1 MELIEYVV
9 KNDRPFTEILT
20 ADYVMVNPYTAVV
33 YGVDAGDPNFPFSS
47 DNNINN
53 HDRDDFRPV
62 GNFSQTAGDQVP
74 IAGVIST
81 HSFLARYQS
90 TNTNV
95 NRKRARFVFDY
106 FLGVDI
112 EALSA
117 RDGLDLNNVIGDVP
131 TYEDPQCTVCH
142 EVMDPIAGLFTKR
155 RNKGAYNRTAT
166 FQHNRNTNGVPRM
179 VPAGYSLDPA
189 DVLPVSEETQPLKW
203 MVQRLAADD
212 RFADKTVR
220 TVLTGLT
227 GIEATA
233 ASTTA
238 FINDTKNSFVAN
250 NFDFKGLVKDIVLS
264 DYFRARNLAVTE
276 SPNNYVDVGSGRLL
290 TPEELDRRIRT
301 VMAGN
306 YAWRGPNSNGGL
318 DGGHYMLYGG
328 INSDDVTSRTT
339 TATSLMDGIQERIAN
354 QVACERVANDLYNAG
369 VLFPI
374 ADETHTP
381 DTQAGEDAI
390 RANIVHLHRRLHGE
404 DWTVNDAAVN
414 MTYQLF
420 VDARALGE
428 STIPVECRGGGGSTD
443 TNGTVSALDGRRD
456 LPIDRLSVPLRIK
469 GLRENLT

>member
-1 MELIEYVV
+1 
-9 KNDRPFTEILT
+9 
-20 ADYVMVNPYTAVV
+20 
-33 YGVDAGDPNFPFSS
+33 
-47 DNNINN
+47 
-53 HDRDDFRPV
+53 
-62 GNFSQTAGDQVP
+62 
-74 IAGVIST
+74 
-81 HSFLARYQS
+81 
-90 TNTNV
+90 
-95 NRKRARFVFDY
+95 
-106 FLGVDI
+106 
-112 EALSA
+112 
-117 RDGLDLNNVIGDVP
+117 
-131 TYEDPQCTVCH
+131 
-142 EVMDPIAGLFTKR
+142 
-155 RNKGAYNRTAT
+155 
-166 FQHNRNTNGVPRM
+166 
-179 VPAGYSLDPA
+179 
-189 DVLPVSEETQPLKW
+189 VLPVSEETQPLKW

-328 INSDDVTSRTT
+328 INSNDVTSRTT

-381 DTQAGEDAI
+381 NTQAGEDAI

-443 TNGTVSALDGRRD
+443 INGTV
-456 LPIDRLSVPLRIK
+456 LPWVAVVTYL
-469 GLRENLT
+469 LTDYRFLYE